1 MSGFA
6 WIDRRWGVRP
16 AVVLLV
22 ALVAGCGGGGVRLYP
37 VTGQV
42 TVDGAPPDGLVL
54 LFHPQQQGEGQP
66 ASAYTDEHGAF
77 RAVFKGDPGM
87 PAGRYTVTAVWP
99 DPAKARKSG
108 GMGQSPDAPDLL
120 NGRYVRAAQ
129 SKIEVEIDTKATVLP
144 PMEFST
150 KR

>member
-1 MSGFA
+1 MGGVS
-6 WIDRRWGVRP
+6 WIDRGRGVRL
-16 AVVLLV
+16 AVVVLV
-22 ALVAGCGGGGVRLYP
+22 ALVAGCGGDGVRLYP

-54 LFHPQQQGEGQP
+54 LFHPQQGEGQP
-66 ASAYTDEHGAF
+66 ASASTDERGAF
-77 RAVFKGDPGM
+77 RAVFNGDPGM

-99 DPAKARKSG
+99 DPAKARKAG

-129 SKIEVEIDTKATVLP
+129 SKLEVEIDTKATVLP